1 MTDDEKARL
10 VVGVS
15 KAVALK
21 ERRRIR
27 RLVAPHL
34 HALLAEAAGLSWYD
48 KTAVRIRA
56 IDRAIRAPRKARKGK

>member
-1 MTDDEKARL
+1 MAI
-10 VVGVS
+10 
-15 KAVALK
+15 VAKGSILA

-56 IDRAIRAPRKARKGK
+56 IDRATKAPRKARKGK